1 MNAVINTNLKWIPI
15 DKLIYLK
22 TTEINNLFSRRSF
35 HITNIFN
42 SKYHEILGVPKTATT
57 AEIKAAYL
65 RKCMQLH
72 PDKNDGDKQKHEEF
86 LQLNKAYDILCKN
99 NRSPELLVHS
109 PYKTHRET
117 PIQKDNRY
125 KKKVYKESDNFKK
138 NYGYKIFFAFLAFHF
153 VYYIPSYYANKNNKE
168 RSRRYALMRMKNELL
183 EKEKK
188 EKSQTDV

>member
-1 MNAVINTNLKWIPI
+1 MNAVINSNLKWIPI

-22 TTEINNLFSRRSF
+22 TTEINNLFTKRSF

-72 PDKNDGDKQKHEEF
+72 PDKNDGDKKKHEEF

-99 NRSPELLVHS
+99 NRSP
-109 PYKTHRET
+109 YNTHRET
-117 PIQKDNRY
+117 PSQKDNRY
-125 KKKVYKESDNFKK
+125 KKKVYKESGNFKK
-138 NYGYKIFFAFLAFHF
+138 NFPFKLLIAFIAIHF
-153 VYYIPSYYANKNNKE
+153 VYYIPSYYADKMNKE
-168 RSRRYALMRMKNELL
+168 RNKRYALIKHKNELL
-183 EKEKK
+183 EKEKR